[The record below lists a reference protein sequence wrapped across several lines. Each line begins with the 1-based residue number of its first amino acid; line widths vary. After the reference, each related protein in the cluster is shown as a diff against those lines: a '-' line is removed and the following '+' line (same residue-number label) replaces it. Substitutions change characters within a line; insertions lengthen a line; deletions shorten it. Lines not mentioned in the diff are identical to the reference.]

1 MFPIIKIYEANY
13 RSILL
18 VFVVFTLIATTK
30 PDAESFAACSIDAYS
45 RQSRMFKD
53 SSANDNKA
61 FEQLFVPVETK
72 SCHSSS
78 IARTSTDKLFVVWY
92 GGTREGAR
100 DVKIYGTQ
108 IGINGEISPVGVLLD
123 RKRLERDVARRI
135 RKLGNPV
142 VYAQNERLWL
152 FVASVSYGGWSGAS
166 INYSYSD
173 DQGDTWKPF
182 RRLRTT
188 PLLNISSLV
197 RTPVVP
203 LHRNAF
209 LLPAYCEHSTKY
221 GLALTFDASGKLIR
235 RVKTPIYRNQPAL
248 QPSIVPLNAQ
258 EALAFLRTP
267 NKKIGVSR
275 TNDGG
280 QKWKSCSDLPLDNPD
295 SSVVAFK
302 LNDDVL
308 ALVGNPTS
316 TKRASLCVWLCRV
329 SDPSQWKLA
338 ATIENEPNAEFSYP
352 SICSLGAT
360 TFLSYTY
367 KRKSIKIVN
376 LSKILAGVDYSVDPN
391 AVEKEKQCL

>member
-1 MFPIIKIYEANY
+1 MT
-13 RSILL
+13 
-18 VFVVFTLIATTK
+18 VATSK
-30 PDAESFAACSIDAYS
+30 PDAESFAACSLDAHS
-45 RQSRMFKD
+45 RQSRMFQD
-53 SSANDNKA
+53 SSTNDSNA

-78 IARTSTDKLFVVWY
+78 ITRTSTGKIFAVWY
-92 GGTREGAR
+92 GGTREGAK

-108 IGINGEISPVGVLLD
+108 IGINGEISPVDVLLD

-142 VYAQNERLWL
+142 IYAQNKRLWL
-152 FVASVSYGGWSGAS
+152 FVVSVSYGGWSGSS

-173 DQGDTWKPF
+173 DQGVTWKPF

-197 RTPVVP
+197 RTPIVP
-203 LHRNAF
+203 LQRNAF

-280 QKWKSCSDLPLDNPD
+280 QKWNSCPDLPLDNPD

-302 LNDDVL
+302 LNDDAL
-308 ALVGNPTS
+308 ALVGNPTPA
-316 TKRASLCVWLCRV
+316 KRASLCVWLCRV
-329 SDPSQWKLA
+329 SDLSQWKLA

-352 SICSLGAT
+352 SICSLSAT

-376 LSKILAGVDYSVDPN
+376 LSKILSGVDSSVNPN